1 VSLICRGSPRNGS
14 GCGGRRSFLLEYL
27 SVADNVASL
36 HTDSKI
42 HINALR
48 LTGFCQQLVNFS

>member
-1 VSLICRGSPRNGS
+1 VSLICRGTPRNGS
-14 GCGGRRSFLLEYL
+14 GCAGRRSFLLEYL